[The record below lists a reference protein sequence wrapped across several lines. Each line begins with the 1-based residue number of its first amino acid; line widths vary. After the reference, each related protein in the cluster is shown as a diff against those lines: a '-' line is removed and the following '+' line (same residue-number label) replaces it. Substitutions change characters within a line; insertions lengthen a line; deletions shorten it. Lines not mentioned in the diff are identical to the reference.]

1 MVNGD
6 EDDLDSLPS
15 LEPVDSSECGNDG
28 DEEEEE
34 EEEEEE
40 TEDAELCKCTV
51 LMKRIDEYSLDRILS
66 VSHRGLDLTNLCFLQ
81 PYP

>member
-6 EDDLDSLPS
+6 EDDLDSLPG
-15 LEPVDSSECGNDG
+15 LEPVDSSECGDDG
-28 DEEEEE
+28 NEEEE

-40 TEDAELCKCTV
+40 TEEVELCKCTV

-66 VSHRGLDLTNLCFLQ
+66 VSHQGLDLTNLCFLR

>member
-6 EDDLDSLPS
+6 KDDLDSLPG
-15 LEPVDSSECGNDG
+15 LEPVDSSECGD
-28 DEEEEE
+28 EE

-51 LMKRIDEYSLDRILS
+51 LMKQIDEYSLDQILS
-66 VSHRGLDLTNLCFLQ
+66 VSHRGLDLTNLCFLW